1 MKGELRHAAGPLAAL
16 ANRDCPVILK
26 LGRRPA
32 STDRPATVTLIAK
45 TGGMLG
51 SRVLRFCRRQ
61 RLRSAYPTP
70 ALGPKRGKSL
80 RLGLPAS
87 HGVSARIE
95 RVSRHSPGHVA

>member
-1 MKGELRHAAGPLAAL
+1 MGQ
-16 ANRDCPVILK
+16 
-26 LGRRPA
+26 
-32 STDRPATVTLIAK
+32 PATVTLIAK
-45 TGGMLG
+45 AGGMLG

-87 HGVSARIE
+87 HGALPLVLEMDEGKPLTA
-95 RVSRHSPGHVA
+95 